1 MSDLKNKGKR
11 VLLGLSGGVDSALAA
26 LILQQQG
33 YEVIAAR
40 MRVYVGPD
48 IGLPGVGC
56 YGRSDADDTASAES
70 LAKKLGIPFITID
83 LSHDFKNVV
92 LSNFCSEY
100 QSGRTPNPC
109 VRCNE
114 LIKFNKFP
122 ELARQAGAEFDLM
135 ATGHYARID
144 FSPKG
149 HPRLLR
155 GLDRMKDQSYFLYR
169 LSSEQLAHT
178 IFPLGDF
185 TKVETRKMAA
195 DQGLPVHDRPDSQ
208 DFFGGNYLDLMNIP
222 DKKGLIVDT
231 SGRKLG
237 EHFGHWRFTPG
248 QRKGLG
254 VCRPMPLYVL
264 KIDPNSNEVV
274 VGPAEEN
281 IFKGCF
287 IQDLKFGGANQS
299 PPPAGTVLQARL
311 RSSQPL
317 IEAQVGEFDENGRLE
332 VIFTSPQPGLA
343 PGQSLVF
350 YDDEVV
356 VGGGLIA
363 L

>member
-1 MSDLKNKGKR
+1 
-11 VLLGLSGGVDSALAA
+11 
-26 LILQQQG
+26 
-33 YEVIAAR
+33 
-40 MRVYVGPD
+40 MRVYVGAD

-56 YGRSDADDTASAES
+56 YGRSDASDTASAES
-70 LAKKLGIPFITID
+70 LATKLGIPFKTID
-83 LSHDFKNVV
+83 LSPDFKNLVMD
-92 LSNFCSEY
+92 NFCGEY

-114 LIKFNKFP
+114 LVKFGEFP
-122 ELARQAGAEFDLM
+122 KLARQAGLEFDFM
-135 ATGHYARID
+135 ATGHYARTD
-144 FSPKG
+144 LSPQG

-155 GLDRMKDQSYFLYR
+155 GRDRFKDQSYFLYR

-178 IFPLGDF
+178 IFPLGDL

-195 DQGLPVHDRPDSQ
+195 DRGLPVHDRPDSQ
-208 DFFGGNYLDLMNIP
+208 DFFGGNYLDLLNIP
-222 DKKGLIVDT
+222 DKEGLVVDS

-237 EHFGHWRFTPG
+237 HHLGYWRFTPG

-254 VCRPMPLYVL
+254 VCRPVPLYVI
-264 KIDPNSNEVV
+264 KIDPSSNEVM

-281 IFKGCF
+281 IFTGCF
-287 IQDLKFGGANQS
+287 IYDFKFGGINQS
-299 PPPAGTVLQARL
+299 PPPPAGTLLQARL

-317 IEAQVGEFDENGRLE
+317 IEAKVGELDPSGKLK
-332 VIFTSPQPGLA
+332 VDFTIPQPSLA

-363 L
+363 P